1 MATAAPVPSCKVCCK
16 LLPNSRERRN
26 LTTAASASVVAMI
39 KEICSNL
46 SLSAE
51 HFVVQMP
58 FLCRPCFRRVDRLI
72 TLKKE
77 LQELQTNLEVCTST
91 IFKLKKKRSIALC
104 IKHFRGIYYQSGKV
118 LLKQWKW
125 LQHQC
130 LLQHHQDDQD

>member
-26 LTTAASASVVAMI
+26 LTSAASASVVAMI

-51 HFVVQMP
+51 YFVVQMP

-91 IFKLKKKRSIALC
+91 FFKLKKKRSIYVTEPGKRAQLAWSIIFYFFTLLELAL
-104 IKHFRGIYYQSGKV
+104 HY
-118 LLKQWKW
+118 LTM
-125 LQHQC
+125 
-130 LLQHHQDDQD
+130 DT

>member
-26 LTTAASASVVAMI
+26 LTSAASASVVAMI

-51 HFVVQMP
+51 NFVVQMP

-91 IFKLKKKRSIALC
+91 FFKLKKKKINIC

-118 LLKQWKW
+118 LLKQWK
-125 LQHQC
+125 
-130 LLQHHQDDQD
+130 

>member
-51 HFVVQMP
+51 NFVVQMP

-91 IFKLKKKRSIALC
+91 IFKLKKKRSIAS